1 MKHAHLF
8 WNQILKRLSRSDA
21 HLAGQDFEKEYP
33 EVMPNCSGFKYFNWY
48 LEKMPTSVL
57 EPEFEKII

>member
-1 MKHAHLF
+1 
-8 WNQILKRLSRSDA
+8 LKRLSRSDG
-21 HLAGQDFEKEYP
+21 HRPGPDFEKEYL
-33 EVMPNCSGFKYFNWY
+33 EVMPTCSGLKYFNWY